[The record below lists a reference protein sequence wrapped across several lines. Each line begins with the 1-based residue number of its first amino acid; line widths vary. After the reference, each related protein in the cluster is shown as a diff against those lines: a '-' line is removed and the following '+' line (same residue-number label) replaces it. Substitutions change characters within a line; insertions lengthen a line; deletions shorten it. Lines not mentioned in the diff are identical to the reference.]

1 MCIDYGAGQADRGL
15 LGRRGGSRFSAAV
28 PCREG
33 ILKVSYDIAAGV
45 AGRSRTRRRV
55 SLDLIPSALVSVS
68 GFVLFV
74 LEQHLPGYALL
85 AVALLLAG
93 LIGWALLRDLALIA
107 AGLVSISLV
116 PITTDIS
123 TEHMAVMGS
132 AMILAV
138 GIPYAVSRFVFKDH
152 AVRYPVR
159 TGQPWTRAEKWYLPA
174 VVVMGYALLPAY
186 MVNTGVYRNWPAV
199 SDPDGIIRLFVGTNV
214 LGIWDELFFI
224 CTVFV
229 LLRRHLPLGQA
240 NVLQAILFTSF
251 LWELGFH
258 AWAPVFIFPFA
269 LLQALI
275 FTRTK
280 SLTYIVCVHLLFDFV
295 LFLVLIHAH
304 NRAWIDIF
312 IY

>member
-1 MCIDYGAGQADRGL
+1 VEDRLQSRVWSFQRQGRQLRAGE
-15 LGRRGGSRFSAAV
+15 GG
-28 PCREG
+28 P
-33 ILKVSYDIAAGV
+33 
-45 AGRSRTRRRV
+45 RRRPETRHGI
-55 SLDLIPSALVSVS
+55 SLELIPSALVSFS

-74 LEQHLPGYALL
+74 LEQSIAGYGLL
-85 AVALLLAG
+85 AVSVLLAG
-93 LIGWALLRDLALIA
+93 FIGGELLRDLALIA
-107 AGLVSISLV
+107 AGLVAMSLV

-123 TEHMAVMGS
+123 TAHMLHMGS

-138 GIPYAVSRFVFKDH
+138 GIPYSVSRFVFKDH
-152 AVRYPVR
+152 AVRFPVR
-159 TGQPWTRAEKWYLPA
+159 TGQAWTRAEKWYLPA
-174 VVVMGYALLPAY
+174 VVVLGYAVLPAY
-186 MVNTGVYRNWPAV
+186 MINTGVYRNWPAV
-199 SDPDGIIRLFVGTNV
+199 SEPDGIIRLFLGTNV

-229 LLRRHLPLGQA
+229 LLRRHLPVAQA
-240 NVLQAILFTSF
+240 NVLQAVLFTSF

-258 AWAPVFIFPFA
+258 AWAPLFIFPFA
-269 LLQALI
+269 LVQAFI

-280 SLTYIVCVHLLFDFV
+280 SLSYIVCVHLLFDFV